1 MKRII
6 TILAAMAL
14 AVSASAQVGIIGGVA
29 TPSNDIKQ
37 AYENFNAMD
46 QYHIGITAKIPLFIG
61 LAIQPSIIYDVKGA
75 TVANLVLGDVELGQ
89 AFSKTGYVEIPL
101 QIQWGIDIADVV
113 RPFVF
118 AEPFVGY
125 SVTMKKLD
133 LTSLKVGELFN
144 VSRKEDW
151 QDVDLPFDKFDKTRL
166 IYGCGIG
173 AGVEV
178 FKHFQL
184 SARYV
189 WNMGGLYDE
198 NGKST
203 FNLEESVNTMKNKDS
218 NGIRISLAI
227 MF

>member
-6 TILAAMAL
+6 TVLAAIVL

-29 TPSNDIKQ
+29 TPSNDMKE
-37 AYENFNAMD
+37 AYDNFNAMD
-46 QYHIGITAKIPLFIG
+46 QYHIGVTAKIPLFLG

-75 TVANLVLGDVELGQ
+75 TVANIVLGDVAEGQ
-89 AFSKTGYVEIPL
+89 AFSKTGYVEVPI
-101 QIQWGIDIADVV
+101 QIQWGINIANVV

-118 AEPFVGY
+118 AEPFIGY
-125 SVTMKKLD
+125 SVTMKKVD
-133 LTSLKVGELFN
+133 LGGLKIGELFN
-144 VSRKEDW
+144 VSKDADW
-151 QDVDLPFDKFDKTRL
+151 QDVDLSLDKFDKTRL
-166 IYGCGIG
+166 IYGCGVG

-203 FNLEESVNTMKNKDS
+203 FNFDEAVDTMKNQDS

-227 MF
+227 LF